1 MAGPY
6 LRPSDGSAVGVYFI
20 KVKGGITMLSSWY
33 STEIAAYFFGPMR
46 GCTVLGIL
54 LDFAKAPFALAP
66 FVGLFAV
73 TVVLLG
79 LRRRDCFVA
88 TT

>member
-1 MAGPY
+1 
-6 LRPSDGSAVGVYFI
+6 
-20 KVKGGITMLSSWY
+20 
-33 STEIAAYFFGPMR
+33 MR
-46 GCTVLGIL
+46 GYTVLGIL